1 MNIFLAGGGTAKES
15 EPIDTCFVASLDP
28 KKPLI
33 YIPNAMKS
41 RPYQSCL
48 EWLSESFEPLGAHAI
63 EMWHDLQ
70 PRRPVQ
76 DIAGIYIG
84 GGDTAK
90 LLRDLRS
97 SGFDR
102 YVIEAVNRD
111 IPVYGGSAGA
121 IVLGEDI
128 RTTPEASDIS
138 VSEAIGGRSWPPD
151 RVPFSRKSGARS
163 TPAGQHRA
171 AACNRNSRKSRSAP

>member
-1 MNIFLAGGGTAKES
+1 MNIFLGGGGTAKES
-15 EPIDTCFVASLDP
+15 EPIDKCFVASLDP
-28 KKPLI
+28 KKPLV

-48 EWLSESFEPLGAHAI
+48 EWLSESFEPLGAHVI

-70 PRRPVQ
+70 PRRPAQ

-90 LLRDLRS
+90 LLHELRS

-102 YVIEAVNRD
+102 YVIEAVNR
-111 IPVYGGSAGA
+111 
-121 IVLGEDI
+121 E
-128 RTTPEASDIS
+128 R
-138 VSEAIGGRSWPPD
+138 
-151 RVPFSRKSGARS
+151 
-163 TPAGQHRA
+163 
-171 AACNRNSRKSRSAP
+171 